1 MLCIIYTYIFCVLNA
16 DVRLPRA
23 TNKIH
28 GVSITRRR
36 KKELTYS
43 FFVAVEMIK
52 ASQTCYLEKH
62 RIYEMFRV
70 RKHDECLILVIIT
83 CPFEI

>member
-1 MLCIIYTYIFCVLNA
+1 MYTYYILCVLNA
-16 DVRLPRA
+16 EERLPRA
-23 TNKIH
+23 TNKIR
-28 GVSITRRR
+28 GVSFTRKR
-36 KKELTYS
+36 KKEQLTYS

-70 RKHDECLILVIIT
+70 RIHLRIRCVFNT
-83 CPFEI
+83 CYNYIS